1 MTKAKSQSQQV
12 SSISHWK
19 NYIAGE
25 WCDSENNLSV
35 DNPATGKTFA
45 TIACASI
52 EDANKAV
59 EAARLIAD
67 SGVLTKDRPA
77 SRVQMM
83 LAIAENIREITE
95 EGAQL
100 LVRENG
106 KSLDD
111 ARAEFANAARYFEYY
126 GGMADKIEGKS
137 IPLGDDYVDFTY
149 YEPFGVSAQ
158 IVPWNFPV
166 DICARS
172 LAPALAAG
180 NAVIVKSPELT
191 PLAMTFLATACEKAG
206 LPKGA
211 LSILCGVGS
220 EVGAALVTNP
230 KVDQIVFTGSVPT
243 GQHILKSAADNV
255 TPCVME
261 LGGKSAA
268 VVFPDA
274 DKQQLLDSIAWGI
287 FFNAGQVCSAMSRIL
302 VHEDIY
308 EEVVADIEKLANNL
322 SINSGE
328 SVELTPV
335 ISRDQQG
342 QVLAMCDEAVSQGA
356 RLVTGGKALSG
367 EEGFYIEPTVF
378 ADIKPEMTIFHNE
391 VFGPVVSIT
400 PFKNEAE
407 AWELANGTEFGLV
420 AGVFT
425 NDLSRSMRA
434 SRALKAGQIFVNE
447 WFAGGIETPFGG
459 LKMSGFGREKGQEAL
474 YSYVN
479 TKNVAIKVNSS
490 TD

>member
-1 MTKAKSQSQQV
+1 MTKAKPQTSM
-12 SSISHWK
+12 HWK

-25 WCDSENNLSV
+25 WCNSDNSLSIT
-35 DNPATGKTFA
+35 NPATGKEFA

-52 EDANKAV
+52 EDAENAV
-59 EAARLIAD
+59 EAARECTD
-67 SGVLTKDRPA
+67 SGILIKDRPA

-83 LAIAENIREITE
+83 LRIADNIRELAE
-95 EGAQL
+95 EGAKL
-100 LVRENG
+100 LVLENG
-106 KSLDD
+106 KSLED
-111 ARAEFANAARYFEYY
+111 ARTEFLTAARYFEYY

-137 IPLGDDYVDFTY
+137 IPLGEDYVDFTY
-149 YEPFGVSAQ
+149 YEPVGVSAQ

-180 NAVIVKSPELT
+180 NAVIVKSPEMT
-191 PLAMTFLATACEKAG
+191 PLSMTLLATACEKAG

-220 EVGAALVTNP
+220 EVGAALVANP

-243 GQHILKSAADNV
+243 GQHILKSAADNA

-274 DKQQLLDSIAWGI
+274 DKQQFLDSVAWGI

-302 VHEDIY
+302 VHEYIY
-308 EEVVADIEKLANNL
+308 DELVADIALLAKNL
-322 SINSGE
+322 SIGSGAA
-328 SVELTPV
+328 VELTPV
-335 ISRDQQG
+335 VSKDQQQ
-342 QVLAMCDEAVSQGA
+342 QVLSMCDVAVSQGA
-356 RLVTGGKALSG
+356 RLVTGGKAVSDK
-367 EEGFYIEPTVF
+367 EGFYVEPTVF
-378 ADIKPEMTIFHNE
+378 ADIKPDMTIFQNE

-400 PFKNEAE
+400 SFKSEEE
-407 AWELANGTEFGLV
+407 AWQLANGTDFGLV

-425 NDLSRSMRA
+425 NDLSRTMRA
-434 SRALKAGQIFVNE
+434 TRALKAGQVFVNE
-447 WFAGGIETPFGG
+447 WYAGGIETPFGG
-459 LKMSGFGREKGQEAL
+459 LKLSGFGREKGQEAL

-479 TKNVAIKVNSS
+479 TKNVAIRVNNQS
-490 TD
+490 D

>member
-1 MTKAKSQSQQV
+1 MTKAKPQTSM
-12 SSISHWK
+12 HWK

-25 WCDSENNLSV
+25 WCNSDNSLSIT
-35 DNPATGKTFA
+35 NPATGKEFA

-52 EDANKAV
+52 EDAENAV
-59 EAARLIAD
+59 EAARECTD
-67 SGVLTKDRPA
+67 SGILIKDRPA

-83 LAIAENIREITE
+83 LRIADNIRELAE
-95 EGAQL
+95 EGAKL
-100 LVRENG
+100 LVLENG
-106 KSLDD
+106 KSLED
-111 ARAEFANAARYFEYY
+111 ARTEFLTAARYFEYY

-137 IPLGDDYVDFTY
+137 IPLGEDYVDFTY
-149 YEPFGVSAQ
+149 YEPVGVSAQ

-180 NAVIVKSPELT
+180 NAVIVKSPEMT
-191 PLAMTFLATACEKAG
+191 PLAMTLLATASEKAG

-211 LSILCGVGS
+211 LSILCGIGS
-220 EVGAALVTNP
+220 EVGAALVANP

-243 GQHILKSAADNV
+243 GQHILKSAADNA

-268 VVFPDA
+268 VVFPDV
-274 DKQQLLDSIAWGI
+274 DKQQFLDSVAWGI

-308 EEVVADIEKLANNL
+308 EELVADIALLAKNL
-322 SINSGE
+322 SIGSGAA
-328 SVELTPV
+328 VELTPV
-335 ISRDQQG
+335 VSKDQQQ
-342 QVLAMCDEAVSQGA
+342 QVLSMCDDAVSQGA
-356 RLVTGGKALSG
+356 RLVTGGKAVSDK
-367 EEGFYIEPTVF
+367 EGFYVEPTVF
-378 ADIKPEMTIFHNE
+378 ADIKPDMTIFQNE

-400 PFKNEAE
+400 SFKSEEE
-407 AWELANGTEFGLV
+407 AWQLANGTDFGLV

-425 NDLSRSMRA
+425 NDLSRTMRA
-434 SRALKAGQIFVNE
+434 TRALKAGQVFVNE
-447 WFAGGIETPFGG
+447 WYAGGIETPFGG
-459 LKMSGFGREKGQEAL
+459 LKLSGFGREKGQEAL

-479 TKNVAIKVNSS
+479 TKNVAIRVNNQS
-490 TD
+490 D